1 MHHAKTDSE
10 VTSSMAPS
18 SPSRAPYYVQSPSH
32 DDGENHSKTAA
43 SSFHSSP
50 AASPPRSLGN
60 HSRESSSSRFSGKV
74 PSAGSSRR
82 GVAGGGGK
90 GGGGGGG
97 GEAARRSP
105 WMKEAAIE
113 EEGLLMEDDDD
124 ADGRA
129 GGFSA
134 LPKKVRYG
142 LAFVGAFLV
151 LFTFFALILWGAS
164 RNQKPVVS
172 VNSVTFHSFVI
183 QAGTDASLVP
193 TEMSTIN
200 ATVRLTFRNTGS
212 FFGVHVTAQPVT
224 LYYSQ
229 LLMASG
235 DMKYF
240 YQPRKS
246 QRKVAVTVVGN
257 KVPLYGGGAGL
268 SSTPGPKGVPP
279 PPVPLQ
285 LTLRIRARALV
296 LGKLVKPRFYN
307 NVQCSVRLDTTKLGK
322 AISLKKSCTHV

>member
-1 MHHAKTDSE
+1 MGKIPMRGQHGVVLMLQEPPLTYLVRVLA
-10 VTSSMAPS
+10 
-18 SPSRAPYYVQSPSH
+18 R
-32 DDGENHSKTAA
+32 DGL
-43 SSFHSSP
+43 
-50 AASPPRSLGN
+50 SLL
-60 HSRESSSSRFSGKV
+60 HPLVKKEHISL
-74 PSAGSSRR
+74 
-82 GVAGGGGK
+82 GGGGSLWRGNEAYARPALGKRTRATINRTGHPRSK
-90 GGGGGGG
+90 GFDSVSSKGSTSR
-97 GEAARRSP
+97 EV
-105 WMKEAAIE
+105 
-113 EEGLLMEDDDD
+113 
-124 ADGRA
+124 
-129 GGFSA
+129 
-134 LPKKVRYG
+134 VRYG
-142 LAFVGAFLV
+142 LAFVSAFLV

>member
-18 SPSRAPYYVQSPSH
+18 SPPARAAYYVQSPSH
-32 DDGENHSKTAA
+32 DDGEHKTTAA

-74 PSAGSSRR
+74 LPSSAATGSSRR
-82 GVAGGGGK
+82 TGPGGR
-90 GGGGGGG
+90 G
-97 GEAARRSP
+97 GEAGAGAGGRRSSP

-113 EEGLLMEDDDD
+113 EEGLLMEDDSED
-124 ADGRA
+124 AAHG
-129 GGFSA
+129 GGFAA

-142 LAFVGAFLV
+142 LGFVGAFFA
-151 LFTFFALILWGAS
+151 LFFFFALILWGAS

-172 VNSVTFHSFVI
+172 LNVRNPLLFLLDSSSVCFSMHARPQLIPQLLLLQSVTFHNFVI

-193 TEMSTIN
+193 TELSTIN
-200 ATVRLTFRNTGS
+200 ATVKLTFRNTGT

-235 DMKYF
+235 N
-240 YQPRKS
+240 
-246 QRKVAVTVVGN
+246 V
-257 KVPLYGGGAGL
+257 
-268 SSTPGPKGVPP
+268 STPASSSCRFVS
-279 PPVPLQ
+279 LCAC
-285 LTLRIRARALV
+285 LYDCARWIQRN
-296 LGKLVKPRFYN
+296 GKISLDFFYN
-307 NVQCSVRLDTTKLGK
+307 KTLFTGSESQC
-322 AISLKKSCTHV
+322 